1 MTQHI
6 TKKVTINGIELNFP
20 KYDAS
25 AVTLF
30 DYLDHVVSHFEE
42 ELGEDDGN
50 FQISINVDFSTS
62 KPPKHEIFSNG
73 TTKKRT
79 KQKVAKILERTIKG
93 EYNHMSGS
101 VKVNLRVEDK

>member
-1 MTQHI
+1 MNYPM

-42 ELGEDDGN
+42 ELGDEDGN
-50 FQISINVDFSTS
+50 FQISINVDFSTNR
-62 KPPKHEIFSNG
+62 PPRHEIYSNG
-73 TTKKRT
+73 TTKKRM
-79 KQKVAKILERTIKG
+79 KQKVAKILEKTIEG

-101 VKVNLRVEDK
+101 VKVNLVVEDK